1 MFVLLP
7 RSMPSDLFH
16 LTSSLV
22 CEIYQIANLLS
33 TGFFTVVNAVSRNS
47 RGDRFLHRMRG
58 LKSRPIGI
66 IFSHNSGHL

>member
-33 TGFFTVVNAVSRNS
+33 PSFFAIPDVINRNS
-47 RGDRFLHRMRG
+47 RGDRLIHRMVA
-58 LKSRPIGI
+58 
-66 IFSHNSGHL
+66 

>member
-22 CEIYQIANLLS
+22 CEVYQIANLLS
-33 TGFFTVVNAVSRNS
+33 TSFFPIPDVINRNS
-47 RGDRFLHRMRG
+47 RGDRLIHRMVA
-58 LKSRPIGI
+58 
-66 IFSHNSGHL
+66 

>member
-22 CEIYQIANLLS
+22 CEICQIANLLS
-33 TGFFTVVNAVSRNS
+33 TSFFPIPDVINRNS
-47 RGDRFLHRMRG
+47 RGDRLIHRMVA
-58 LKSRPIGI
+58 
-66 IFSHNSGHL
+66 

>member
-7 RSMPSDLFH
+7 QSMPSDLFH

-33 TGFFTVVNAVSRNS
+33 TGSLPSLMPLVEIRRAPVS
-47 RGDRFLHRMRG
+47 FIEAWP
-58 LKSRPIGI
+58 KI
-66 IFSHNSGHL
+66 